1 MSPRRRAIVL
11 LTLAAVLGT
20 LAASDVSRREAALRR
35 GLGLQVPV
43 VVARVGLPAGTK
55 LDAGHLSV
63 RRVPAR
69 FAPQRVFRTGEQL
82 LGLRTTVAVPA
93 GADLQPELV
102 SAPGARDATA
112 GGVPLAPGQRVVPL
126 VAGGSAQE
134 IVVGSHVD
142 VVITRG
148 DGATDDAKTTVVD
161 DVEVLR
167 VAAAPT
173 NGSGPHVA
181 VALRVSLRQAV
192 LLAGAQTAATDIR
205 LLVRPGQGP

>member
-1 MSPRRRAIVL
+1 V
-11 LTLAAVLGT
+11 
-20 LAASDVSRREAALRR
+20 
-35 GLGLQVPV
+35 
-43 VVARVGLPAGTK
+43 
-55 LDAGHLSV
+55 
-63 RRVPAR
+63 
-69 FAPQRVFRTGEQL
+69 

-102 SAPGARDATA
+102 SAPGARDPTA

-134 IVVGSHVD
+134 IVVGSDVD
-142 VVITRG
+142 VVVTRG
-148 DGATDDAKTTVVD
+148 DGATGDAKTTVVD

-167 VAAAPT
+167 VAPAPT
-173 NGSGPHVA
+173 NESGPHVA

-192 LLAGAQTAATDIR
+192 LLAGAQTASTDIR

>member
-1 MSPRRRAIVL
+1 VSPRRRAIVL
-11 LTLAAVLGT
+11 LALAAVLGT

-43 VVARVGLPAGTK
+43 VVARVGLPAGTR
-55 LDAGHLSV
+55 LDAARLSV

-69 FAPQRVFRTGEQL
+69 FAPQRVFGPASRCWDCARQSPCPPVPISSRDGRRTRRARRHG
-82 LGLRTTVAVPA
+82 RRRAAAPRPA
-93 GADLQPELV
+93 CRPA
-102 SAPGARDATA
+102 
-112 GGVPLAPGQRVVPL
+112 

-134 IVVGSHVD
+134 IAVGSHVD
-142 VVITRG
+142 IVVTRG
-148 DGATDDAKTTVVD
+148 DGAGGDAKTTVIA

-173 NGSGPHVA
+173 SESGPHVA

-192 LLAGAQTAATDIR
+192 LLAGAQTAAGDIR
-205 LLVRPGQGP
+205 LLVRPGPGP